1 MKTIT
6 NIIYSPFALFAFAC
20 FALAPQARAVCQ
32 EGCDLANGNTF
43 LGDDALIN
51 NTTGAFNTAIGS
63 HALLSNTVG
72 IDNTAIGINAL
83 GSNTTGIN
91 NTATGLSALISNTT
105 GSANTATGPEALFSN
120 TERREQHGDWC

>member
-1 MKTIT
+1 SVKGKTNQQKENERMKTKM
-6 NIIYSPFALFAFAC
+6 NIIYSAFAMFAFAC
-20 FALAPQARAVCQ
+20 FALAPQARATCR

-43 LGDDALIN
+43 FGDDALIN

-63 HALLSNTVG
+63 HALLSNTIG

-91 NTATGLSALISNTT
+91 N
-105 GSANTATGPEALFSN
+105 
-120 TERREQHGDWC
+120 